1 VATGAR
7 ERVVSPKVNDREV
20 GVEEADDATTT
31 WSP

>member
-1 VATGAR
+1 MLGVKDSA
-7 ERVVSPKVNDREV
+7 PKVNDREV